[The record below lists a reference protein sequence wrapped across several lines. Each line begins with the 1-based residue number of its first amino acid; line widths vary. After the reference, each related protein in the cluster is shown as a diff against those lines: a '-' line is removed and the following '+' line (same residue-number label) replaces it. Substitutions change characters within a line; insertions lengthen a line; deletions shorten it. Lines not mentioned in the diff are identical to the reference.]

1 MNRIMYQR
9 RKFEYEKLVARYFG
23 GYRGRGNR
31 GKTSKFARVSH
42 LLHGAKAAADTRWR
56 RDAAGGMRNNTRKSE
71 T

>member
-1 MNRIMYQR
+1 MYQR

-42 LLHGAKAAADTRWR
+42 LLHGAKAAAAEPADTRWR
-56 RDAAGGMRNNTRKSE
+56 RRGDEK
-71 T
+71 